1 MKRNRKMVA
10 ALLALAAVTLASCSK
25 IREGNFTT
33 SLPKG
38 MYQALLGRKQG
49 ATEIRSADGTDK
61 VNLTGTWV
69 CKNGNYVFKMIF
81 GEDGS
86 FKYGCGRPGGPGQLS
101 FGSGGGLVV
110 NQEFNRW
117 YYTGKYTTK
126 GNVMMFTA
134 EDKKDFSNSIPE
146 VKIGETRNFL
156 VTIVDSN
163 ELVITTSG
171 TGSIRT
177 YKRQ

>member
-1 MKRNRKMVA
+1 MKRNKKMVA

-25 IREGNFTT
+25 V
-33 SLPKG
+33 
-38 MYQALLGRKQG
+38 QARQG

-69 CKNGNYVFKMIF
+69 CKDGNYVFKMIF
-81 GEDGS
+81 EEDGS
-86 FKYGCGRPGGPGQLS
+86 FKYGLGRPGGPGQLS

-110 NQEFNRW
+110 NQEFNQW

-126 GNVMMFTA
+126 GNVLTATCEAMKNFTKA
-134 EDKKDFSNSIPE
+134 YVPKE
-146 VKIGETRNFL
+146 GETQNFL

-171 TGSIRT
+171 TGSTRT

>member
-1 MKRNRKMVA
+1 MKRNKKMVA

-25 IREGNFTT
+25 V
-33 SLPKG
+33 
-38 MYQALLGRKQG
+38 QALLGRGQG
-49 ATEIRSADGTDK
+49 TTEIRSADGTDK
-61 VNLTGTWV
+61 VDLTGTWV
-69 CKNGNYVFKMIF
+69 CKNGKFVFKMIF
-81 GEDGS
+81 EEDGS

-101 FGSGGGLVV
+101 FGSGDGLVV
-110 NQEFNRW
+110 NQEFNEW

-134 EDKKDFSNSIPE
+134 EEKKDFHNSISN
-146 VKIGETRNFL
+146 VKIGETLNYL

-163 ELVITTSG
+163 ELVIASSG
-171 TGSIRT
+171 TGSVRT

>member
-25 IREGNFTT
+25 V
-33 SLPKG
+33 
-38 MYQALLGRKQG
+38 QALLGRGHG

-61 VNLTGTWV
+61 VDLTGTWV
-69 CKNGNYVFKMIF
+69 CKNGKYVFKMIF

-101 FGSGGGLVV
+101 FGSGDGLVV
-110 NQEFNRW
+110 NQEFNEW

-126 GNVMMFTA
+126 GNVLTSTCEAMKNFGA
-134 EDKKDFSNSIPE
+134 SIG
-146 VKIGETRNFL
+146 VKEGETQNFL
-156 VTIVDSN
+156 ITIVDSN
-163 ELVITTSG
+163 ELVIATSG
-171 TGSIRT
+171 TGNIRT

>member
-1 MKRNRKMVA
+1 MLKKWTKA
-10 ALLALAAVTLASCSK
+10 ALFAATAALVLAAGTLASCSK
-25 IREGNFTT
+25 V
-33 SLPKG
+33 
-38 MYQALLGRKQG
+38 QALIGRGQG
-49 ATEIRSADGTDK
+49 ATEIRSVDGTDK
-61 VNLTGTWV
+61 VDLTGTWV
-69 CKNGNYVFKMIF
+69 CKNGKYVFKMIF

-101 FGSGGGLVV
+101 FGSGDGLVV
-110 NQEFNRW
+110 NQEFNEW

-134 EDKKDFSNSIPE
+134 EEKKDFHNLIPE
-146 VKIGETRNFL
+146 VKIGGTQNFL

-171 TGSIRT
+171 TGNVRT

>member
-25 IREGNFTT
+25 V
-33 SLPKG
+33 
-38 MYQALLGRKQG
+38 QALIGRGQG

-69 CKNGNYVFKMIF
+69 CKDGKFVFKMIF
-81 GEDGS
+81 EEDGS
-86 FKYGCGRPGGPGQLS
+86 FKYGCGQPGGPGQLS

-110 NQEFNRW
+110 YQEFNRW

-126 GNVMMFTA
+126 GNVMTFTP
-134 EDKKDFSNSIPE
+134 EEKKDFSGAISN

-171 TGSIRT
+171 TGSTRT

>member
-10 ALLALAAVTLASCSK
+10 ALFALAAVTLASCDK
-25 IREGNFTT
+25 V
-33 SLPKG
+33 
-38 MYQALLGRKQG
+38 QALLGRGQG

-61 VNLTGTWV
+61 VDLTGTWV
-69 CKNGNYVFKMIF
+69 CKNGKFVFKMIF
-81 GEDGS
+81 EEDGS

-110 NQEFNRW
+110 NQEFNQW

-126 GNVMMFTA
+126 GNVIMATC
-134 EDKKDFSNSIPE
+134 ETKKDFVNDINN
-146 VKIGETRNFL
+146 VKVGETSNYL

-163 ELVITTSG
+163 ELVITSSG
-171 TGSIRT
+171 TGNVRT

>member
-25 IREGNFTT
+25 VKEGDFRI
-33 SLPKG
+33 SLPG
-38 MYQALLGRKQG
+38 TYQVMLVRKQG

-69 CKNGNYVFKMIF
+69 CKDGKAVFKMIF
-81 GEDGS
+81 ENDGS

-117 YYTGKYTTK
+117 YLDGKYTTK
-126 GNVMMFTA
+126 GNVLTLTY
-134 EDKKDFSNSIPE
+134 ENIKDFSGG
-146 VKIGETRNFL
+146 VKGVNKGDSDNFL
-156 VTIVDSN
+156 VSIVDDN
-163 ELVITTSG
+163 VLVI
-171 TGSIRT
+171 GSTRT

>member
-25 IREGNFTT
+25 VKEGDFRI

-38 MYQALLGRKQG
+38 TYQVMLVRKQG
-49 ATEIRSADGTDK
+49 ATEIRSADGTNK

-69 CKNGNYVFKMIF
+69 CKNSTYTFKMIF
-81 GEDGS
+81 EEDGS
-86 FKYGCGRPGGPGQLS
+86 FKYGCGRPRGPGQLS

-110 NQEFNRW
+110 NQEFNQW

-126 GNVMMFTA
+126 GNVLRFTP
-134 EDKKDFSNSIPE
+134 EEKKDFSNLISN
-146 VKIGETRNFL
+146 VKIGETENYL
-156 VTIVDSN
+156 VTILDDN
-163 ELVITTSG
+163 ELVINT
-171 TGSIRT
+171 RT

>member
-25 IREGNFTT
+25 V
-33 SLPKG
+33 
-38 MYQALLGRKQG
+38 QALIGRGQG

-69 CKNGNYVFKMIF
+69 CKNGKYVFKMIF
-81 GEDGS
+81 EEDGS

-110 NQEFNRW
+110 YQEFNEW
-117 YYTGKYTTK
+117 YLDGKYTTK
-126 GNVMMFTA
+126 GNVLTLTY
-134 EDKKDFSNSIPE
+134 ENIKDFGGG
-146 VKIGETRNFL
+146 VKGTKTGDSDNYL

-163 ELVITTSG
+163 ELVIATSG

>member
-25 IREGNFTT
+25 V
-33 SLPKG
+33 
-38 MYQALLGRKQG
+38 QALLGRGQG

-61 VNLTGTWV
+61 VDLTGTWV
-69 CKNGNYVFKMIF
+69 CKDGNYVLKMIF
-81 GEDGS
+81 EEDGS

-110 NQEFNRW
+110 NQEFNEW

-126 GNVMMFTA
+126 GNVIMATCETRKVFT
-134 EDKKDFSNSIPE
+134 SGLR
-146 VKIGETRNFL
+146 VKEGETTNYL

-171 TGSIRT
+171 TGSTRT

>member
-1 MKRNRKMVA
+1 MKKNKKMVA
-10 ALLALAAVTLASCSK
+10 VLLALAAVTLASCSK
-25 IREGNFTT
+25 IREGNFTI

-110 NQEFNRW
+110 NKEFNEW

-126 GNVMMFTA
+126 SNVIMTTC
-134 EDKKDFSNSIPE
+134 ETKKEFSSSVS
-146 VKIGETRNFL
+146 VKVGETSNYL

-163 ELVITTSG
+163 ELVITSSG
-171 TGSIRT
+171 TGNVRT

>member
-1 MKRNRKMVA
+1 MKRNKKMMA
-10 ALLALAAVTLASCSK
+10 ALLALAAVTLASCDK
-25 IREGNFTT
+25 V
-33 SLPKG
+33 
-38 MYQALLGRKQG
+38 QALLGRGQG

-61 VNLTGTWV
+61 VDLTGTWV
-69 CKNGNYVFKMIF
+69 CKNGKYVFKMIF
-81 GEDGS
+81 EEDGS

-110 NQEFNRW
+110 DQEFNQW

-126 GNVMMFTA
+126 SNVLTA
-134 EDKKDFSNSIPE
+134 TCEAMKNFSGANVG
-146 VKIGETRNFL
+146 VKEGGTQNFL

-163 ELVITTSG
+163 ELVIATSG
-171 TGSIRT
+171 TGNIRT

>member
-1 MKRNRKMVA
+1 M
-10 ALLALAAVTLASCSK
+10 
-25 IREGNFTT
+25 
-33 SLPKG
+33 
-38 MYQALLGRKQG
+38 
-49 ATEIRSADGTDK
+49 
-61 VNLTGTWV
+61 TGTWV
-69 CKNGNYVFKMIF
+69 CKNSTYTFKMIF
-81 GEDGS
+81 EEDGS
-86 FKYGCGRPGGPGQLS
+86 FKYGLGQPGGPGQLS

-126 GNVMMFTA
+126 GNVLTSTCEAMKNFTGGNIGLK
-134 EDKKDFSNSIPE
+134 E
-146 VKIGETRNFL
+146 GETQNFL
-156 VTIVDSN
+156 ITIVDSN